1 MHHLPLLGEPAE
13 PVPAESVSSGRRVQG
28 VTADGSMWIH
38 CLVQY
43 ADALLN
49 KPKHVQSALP
59 FSAEQRTAWDGY
71 RPPQSRG
78 PPYRPLGPI
87 Q

>member
-1 MHHLPLLGEPAE
+1 MHHLPLLGEPASPTPPE
-13 PVPAESVSSGRRVQG
+13 PVPGGRRVLG

-49 KPKHVQSALP
+49 QTKHVQTALP
-59 FSAEQRTAWDGY
+59 FSPQQRTAWDRC
-71 RPPQSRG
+71 RPPL
-78 PPYRPLGPI
+78 PLGPPSH
-87 Q
+87 